1 MNAVTENPRLPGRAT
16 ARSASEALPPA
27 QIDTA
32 LREVLRELL
41 NPAVRLEEL
50 RRKELLS
57 SVEVEELYGLNS
69 GTLRNWRAKS
79 LGPKFSRFGQLV
91 FYKHQDLQNFIAA
104 HQVRTYEQQ

>member
-1 MNAVTENPRLPGRAT
+1 MTTVTESPRLPGKATLRAV
-16 ARSASEALPPA
+16 EALPPA

-41 NPAVRLEEL
+41 ASAARLEDL

-57 SVEVEELYGLNS
+57 SQDVEELYGLNS
-69 GTLRNWRAKS
+69 GTLRNWRAKG

-91 FYKHQDLQNFIAA
+91 FYKHQDLQTFIAA
-104 HQVRTYEQQ
+104 HQVRTYDQQ